1 MQGSKIRSTYIAFA
15 RKEKK
20 RLESEIEKCQKDI
33 AMGEKEVARV
43 QGALATSHFD
53 KFSHFVTD
61 LVDRTEALS
70 AEVLE
75 HKKNS
80 RTSRWYTFLQHQ

>member
-20 RLESEIEKCQKDI
+20 RLESEIENRQNDI
-33 AMGEKEVARV
+33 VMSEKEVARA

-53 KFSHFVTD
+53 KF
-61 LVDRTEALS
+61 L
-70 AEVLE
+70 
-75 HKKNS
+75 
-80 RTSRWYTFLQHQ
+80 TSSQTL